1 MREDEQVTASS
12 TNDAKAKMLSGSA
25 WMTAGSI
32 TSRILGAIYIIPWT
46 TWLGAYSTQANALY
60 AQGYNIYSMALT
72 IATAG
77 IPSAISKLVAH
88 YNGIDEYEVSR
99 RLYRSGMYVSMAM
112 GIVCATVMLFGANLL
127 NNGDTNVTP
136 VIQSLAWAVLVIPPM
151 SITRGFLQGYNW
163 MAPSA
168 LSQFI
173 EQLFRVVYM
182 LAATYFIMKLQPTHW
197 VQAVTQSTFAAFIGA
212 LGAILVL
219 GAAYLR
225 RLGYMR
231 RLAAAGKQDQSVQ
244 TRKLIFKIIYQ
255 SIPFIVIEAGIA
267 IFQLIDQYSF
277 KRILTL
283 MGGFSNYE
291 INTIYALFAFNAN
304 KLYMIVISL
313 ASAMAATAIPLMA
326 MARAQNDQQSM
337 RDQIENGLLLFYFVM
352 IPASLGMAAVAQ
364 QVYTVFYRYDAAG
377 VTILEFASFMAIPL
391 GLYTVGAA
399 MMQGLSENKKMM
411 KFLAIG
417 IGLKLILQVP
427 LVMFLKGMGPLLAT
441 GIAMSVIN
449 YLILHSFNME
459 FTLRFNRMAKPTNQ
473 ILAYSL
479 IMFVAVKVVMLGMNM
494 IVDPHGRYM
503 AFFALLPGMAIGIAV
518 FGYLALRY
526 RLVDEIMGPGR
537 AAGFRRKLRIT
548 AA

>member
-112 GIVCATVMLFGANLL
+112 GIICATVMLFGANLL
-127 NNGDTNVTP
+127 NNGDANVTP

-479 IMFVAVKVVMLGMNM
+479 IMFAAVKLVMLGMNL

-526 RLVDEIMGPGR
+526 RLVDEIMGSGR

>member
-127 NNGDTNVTP
+127 NNGDANVTP

-326 MARAQNDQQSM
+326 MARAKNDQQSM

-479 IMFVAVKVVMLGMNM
+479 IMFAAVKLVMLGMNL

>member
-60 AQGYNIYSMALT
+60 AQGYNIYSVALT

-127 NNGDTNVTP
+127 NNGDANVTP

-479 IMFVAVKVVMLGMNM
+479 IMFAAVKLVMLGMNL

-548 AA
+548 PA

>member
-127 NNGDTNVTP
+127 NNGDANVTP

-479 IMFVAVKVVMLGMNM
+479 IMFAAVKLVMLGMNL

-537 AAGFRRKLRIT
+537 AAGLRRKLRIT